1 MPTIIDSFYFFLL
14 FAKLSIGH
22 GGGGRTNTYTR
33 VLYLATMAV
42 YKETHVL
49 NMIAL
54 ELSIALLILLYFYM

>member
-1 MPTIIDSFYFFLL
+1 M
-14 FAKLSIGH
+14 GH
-22 GGGGRTNTYTR
+22 GGGGGAQTHTHNH

-54 ELSIALLILLYFYM
+54 ELSIALLILLNFYM